1 MHPLTRLQ
9 FVILNLLD
17 YDEQL
22 IKRGEVNQVRA
33 DDETDYIVVNALS
46 PAQPISSGRSYDGE
60 VEQLTVST
68 NFRMPVTVDFFGLN
82 AYQVALNLQLL
93 LKTDKAA
100 YLQNQHG
107 VTLTA
112 VSALT
117 DVKQLTG
124 SQYINRYQLTL
135 NLLYNESLTIDALRI
150 DRVDIDFNT
159 NE

>member
-9 FVILNLLD
+9 FVILGLLE

-60 VEQLTVST
+60 AEKLTITSSL
-68 NFRMPVTVDFFGLN
+68 RMPVTVDFFGLN

-107 VTLTA
+107 VTLAA

-135 NLLYNESLTIDALRI
+135 NLLYNESLIIDALRI